1 MSKVHAAPDTDRR
14 RLLGRGAALG
24 LGTAFAGWGGLVG
37 GAAHAAAAALGEPVR
52 WPSVTLLDGQT
63 LAPDHWRD
71 AATLVVFFATTCPF
85 CQRHN
90 QHVEKLVQ
98 ATRGQPLRVVGA
110 ALDRTAA
117 PVQAY
122 LQRQQYTFPVT
133 LDAGLL
139 REALTPRKVIPLTCV
154 VDRSGRLREVIPGEM
169 FEEDVLGLAKWA
181 HT

>member
-1 MSKVHAAPDTDRR
+1 M
-14 RLLGRGAALG
+14 AALG
-24 LGTAFAGWGGLVG
+24 VAPGLGSLGVLAG
-37 GAAHAAAAALGEPVR
+37 GAARAAPPAVGDPVR

-90 QHVEKLVQ
+90 QHIEKLVR

-117 PVQAY
+117 PVHAY
-122 LQRQQYTFPVT
+122 LQRQQYSFPVT
-133 LDAGLL
+133 LDAPAL
-139 REALTPRKVIPLTCV
+139 REALTLRKVIPLTCV
-154 VDRSGRLREVIPGEM
+154 VDRAGRLREVIPGEM
-169 FEEDVLGLAKWA
+169 FEEDVLDLAKWA
-181 HT
+181 RA